1 MGTEHSS
8 DVKIGAKTAHPAQW
22 ILASSSPRRRELLER
37 IGVNFRVLTAH
48 TEEISS
54 FTHPAEVVQ
63 DLAMQKAKAVQ
74 TLEPNGFIIASD
86 TVVALGGE
94 ILGKPVDALENRAM
108 LEQLSGRVHTVYTGI
123 ALLTPTQHKVDFD
136 ATQVQFRK
144 LSSLEMD
151 WYASSG
157 EGLDKAGGYGIQE
170 KGMLLISRIEG
181 DFFNV
186 MGLPTVRLL
195 ELARALDLELVPGL

>member
-1 MGTEHSS
+1 VATEN
-8 DVKIGAKTAHPAQW
+8 HPAQW

-37 IGVNFRVLTAH
+37 IGVNFRILTAH

-54 FTHPAEVVQ
+54 ATHPAEVVQ

-74 TLEPNGFIIASD
+74 VLEPDGYIIASD
-86 TVVALGGE
+86 TVVALDGE
-94 ILGKPVDALENRAM
+94 ILGKPKGKLENRAM
-108 LEQLSGRVHTVYTGI
+108 LERLSGRTHTVYTGI
-123 ALLTPTQHKVDFD
+123 AILTPSAEKVEFD
-136 ATQVQFRK
+136 ATTVQFRH
-144 LSSLEMD
+144 LSSAELE
-151 WYASSG
+151 WYAESG

-170 KGMLLISRIEG
+170 KGMLLIERIEG

-195 ELARALDLELVPGL
+195 QMARALGLELVPGL

>member
-1 MGTEHSS
+1 MVTEN
-8 DVKIGAKTAHPAQW
+8 HPAQW

-37 IGVNFRVLTAH
+37 IGVNFRILTAH

-54 FTHPAEVVQ
+54 ATHPAEVVQ

-74 TLEPNGFIIASD
+74 ALEPQGYIIASD
-86 TVVALGGE
+86 TVVALDGE
-94 ILGKPVDALENRAM
+94 ILGKPADKLENRAM
-108 LEQLSGRVHTVYTGI
+108 LERLGGRSHTVYTGI
-123 ALLTPTQHKVDFD
+123 ALLTPSAERVEFD
-136 ATQVQFRK
+136 ATTVRFRS
-144 LSSLEMD
+144 LSSAELD
-151 WYASSG
+151 WYAESG

-170 KGMLLISRIEG
+170 KGMLLIERIEG

-195 ELARALDLELVPGL
+195 HMARALGLELVPGL